1 MPTLPTELRPV
12 TDVPAAPSARALEHF
27 EGLFAF
33 ETDCYDVH
41 AALVA
46 GHAGFVVLDVR
57 SPALYAA
64 GHVPGAVNL
73 PHARINARNL
83 VSYPPDA
90 LFVVYCGGPHCNG
103 ADHAAMRLAQLGRPV
118 KKMVGGIAGWQDE
131 GFEFARAAE

>member
-41 AALVA
+41 AALAA

-64 GHVPGAVNL
+64 GHVPGAVNV
-73 PHARINARNL
+73 PHARINERNL
-83 VSYPPDA
+83 ATYPPDVV
-90 LFVVYCGGPHCNG
+90 FVVYCDGPHCNG
-103 ADHAAMRLAQLGRPV
+103 ADHAAIRLARLGRPV
-118 KKMVGGIAGWQDE
+118 KKMVGGIIGWQDD
-131 GFEFARAAE
+131 GFEFARGAQ